1 MRRCLFALLCAVVIA
16 GAGWAKRTSSDI
28 RRERQATERKIGDT
42 RRQLKSAD
50 EKTRLQLNEL
60 TAIEGEIRHN
70 AERLSEL
77 TAEHDSLKR
86 INALLEDTV
95 AKARRRVASL
105 KESRAAALRAARRQR
120 QTAVSTAAFIFSAKS
135 VNEAMRRNTYL
146 RDLARW
152 LDSSAV
158 DVDRAVKVLDARNR
172 QLDSARTVLRANMQR
187 VNAEKNA
194 LEQNNR
200 KAQLAIASLKKQ
212 TRSLEKVL
220 KEQQNKAAA
229 LDRELNRLIEEEAR
243 KAAAEE
249 KRRKEEEARRKQA
262 ESKDKAKEKNKKS
275 EKPAA
280 AKKSES
286 APASVPASTE
296 PFEAMKGRLPMPLD
310 KPAKVAVPFGLQ
322 SHAEYSKVKVQNNG
336 VDFETQA
343 GASARAVHPGTVSM
357 IIVMDGYHNV
367 VLVRHGEYI
376 TVYAGLDE
384 IKVRKGQT
392 LSAGELLGT
401 VWSDPTDGN
410 RSRLHFEVRH
420 EKDKLDPA
428 QWLKMR

>member
-1 MRRCLFALLCAVVIA
+1 MRRCLIALICAVVIA

-28 RRERQATERKIGDT
+28 KRERQATERKIGDT

-50 EKTRLQLNEL
+50 EKTRRQLNEL
-60 TAIEGEIRHN
+60 TAIEGDIRLN
-70 AERLSEL
+70 GERLAVLS
-77 TAEHDSLKR
+77 AKHDSLKR
-86 INALLEDTV
+86 VNAFLEDTV
-95 AKARRRVASL
+95 ARARNKVTAL

-158 DVDRAVKVLDARNR
+158 EVDRAVEILDARSR
-172 QLDSARTVLRANMQR
+172 QLDSARTVLRANMSKL
-187 VNAEKNA
+187 NAEKSA
-194 LEQNNR
+194 LEKNNR
-200 KAQLAIASLKKQ
+200 KAQLAVESLKKQ

-249 KRRKEEEARRKQA
+249 KRRREEEARRNQEKA
-262 ESKDKAKEKNKKS
+262 KDKGKKT
-275 EKPAA
+275 EKPTAP
-280 AKKSES
+280 KKQELPSKPVQATS
-286 APASVPASTE
+286 E
-296 PFEAMKGRLPMPLD
+296 PFDAMKGRLPMPLD

-336 VDFETQA
+336 IDLETHP
-343 GASARAVHPGTVSM
+343 GANAHVVHPGTVSM

-392 LSAGELLGT
+392 LSAGDVLGT
-401 VWSDPTDGN
+401 VWSDKNDGN
-410 RSRLHFEVRH
+410 RTRLHFEVRH

-428 QWLKMR
+428 LWLKMR

>member
-1 MRRCLFALLCAVVIA
+1 MRRCLCALLCAMVIA

-28 RRERQATERKIGDT
+28 KRERQATERKIGDT
-42 RRQLKSAD
+42 RRQLKNAD

-60 TAIEGEIRHN
+60 TAIEGEIRLN
-70 AERLSEL
+70 GERLARL
-77 TAEHDSLKR
+77 NTEHDSLKR
-86 INALLEDTV
+86 VNALLEDTV
-95 AKARRRVASL
+95 AKARSKVAAL

-158 DVDRAVKVLDARNR
+158 DVDRAVKVLDARSR
-172 QLDSARTVLRANMQR
+172 QLDSARTVLRANMGQL
-187 VNAEKNA
+187 NSEKNA
-194 LEQNNR
+194 LEKNNR

-249 KRRKEEEARRKQA
+249 KRRREEEARRKQA
-262 ESKDKAKEKNKKS
+262 TEKDKSKEKNKKT
-275 EKPAA
+275 EKPAES
-280 AKKSES
+280 KKGDKPPTT
-286 APASVPASTE
+286 APATIE
-296 PFEAMKGRLPMPLD
+296 PFESMKGRLPMPLD
-310 KPAKVAVPFGLQ
+310 KPSKVAVPFGLQ

-336 VDFETQA
+336 IDLETQP
-343 GASARAVHPGTVSM
+343 GAMARAVHPGTVSM

-376 TVYAGLDE
+376 TVYAGLDD

-392 LSAGELLGT
+392 ISAGDILGS

-410 RSRLHFEVRH
+410 RTRLHFEVRH

-428 QWLKMR
+428 LWLKMR